1 MNNLSC
7 ARLVILILLFNVS
20 ASFAAES
27 TLTNNET
34 LTGQTANTFE
44 SLQSQSVNNNT
55 NNLGSYQQQSRQGLL
70 LPGESD
76 VSTLLPVGEVDLP
89 PPFGANLFAGGYETE
104 RLDGLN
110 EDYLVAPG
118 DKISIKLWGA
128 VSISEVLTVDSQGN
142 IFISNIGPVT
152 VKDVK
157 ASNLNEVVTNRI
169 RTTYK
174 DSVQIYVNLLTST
187 PVSIFITGNVV
198 RPGQYAG
205 LASDSLLYF
214 LKRAGGIDSQRGSY
228 RDVKVLRNNKLIH
241 EIDLYEFMVK
251 GFLPSFNFKDRDVI
265 LVSKQRASV
274 VVAGSV
280 RYPFKFELKEELAS
294 GNEVI
299 GYARPLAK
307 VSHVGVIGDRSTGP
321 FSRYMSFKEFENFTL
336 SDGDK
341 LFFND
346 DLRAQVIDIQVS
358 GSYLGPSYFAVKKNT
373 RLHDLLANI
382 PVEEDQTNFHN
393 VYIQRQSVA
402 LKQKQMIDDSLN
414 RLERSVFT
422 APASS
427 DGEAR
432 IRAEEARMVLEFTKR
447 ARLVQP
453 LGKVIVSDSNKV
465 ANVLL
470 ETGDIVF
477 IPSKTDLIH
486 IGGEV
491 IMPQAVVFNDEAVLT
506 DYIAWA
512 GGFSER
518 ADYEQIMVIRQ
529 NGMIEMNASTNL
541 QAGDQILVLPKVDAK
556 IMQSVKDVTQIIYQI
571 AVAANAIN

>member
-1 MNNLSC
+1 MNKFNNLPK
-7 ARLVILILLFNVS
+7 ALVLLFVFMSTNVL
-20 ASFAAES
+20 AADPVLS
-27 TLTNNET
+27 NEFISSE
-34 LTGQTANTFE
+34 TANTFE
-44 SLQSQSVNNNT
+44 SLQSQSDASNENQ
-55 NNLGSYQQQSRQGLL
+55 LGSYQQNSRQGRL
-70 LPGESD
+70 LPGEND
-76 VSTLLPVGEVDLP
+76 ISTLLPVSEDGLP
-89 PPFGANLFAGGYETE
+89 PPFGSNIFAGGFETE

-110 EDYLVAPG
+110 EDYLIAAG
-118 DKISIKLWGA
+118 DKVSIKLWGA

-142 IFISNIGPVT
+142 IFITNIGPVT

-157 ASNLNEVVTNRI
+157 ASNLNQVVTQKI
-169 RTTYK
+169 RATYK

-187 PVSIFITGNVV
+187 PVSVFITGNIV

-214 LKRAGGIDSQRGSY
+214 LKRAGGIDPERGSY

-241 EIDLYEFMVK
+241 QIDLYDFMVR
-251 GFLPSFNFKDRDVI
+251 GFLPTFNFKDKDVI

-280 RYPFKFELKEELAS
+280 RYPFRFELKESSAI

-299 GYARPLAK
+299 NYARPLAK
-307 VSHVGVIGDRSTGP
+307 VSHVGVIGDRATGP
-321 FSRYMSFKEFENFTL
+321 FSRYMSFSEFEGFIL

-382 PVEEDQTNFHN
+382 PIEQYQTNFSN
-393 VYIQRQSVA
+393 VYIQRKSVA
-402 LKQKQMIDDSLN
+402 LKQKEMIDDSLN
-414 RLERSVFT
+414 RLERSIFT

-453 LGKVIVSDSNKV
+453 LGKVIVSDSDKV

-470 ETGDIVF
+470 ETGDVVF
-477 IPSKTDLIH
+477 IPPKTDLIH

-491 IMPQAVVFNDEAVLT
+491 LMPQAVVFNNEALIT

-518 ADYEQIMVIRQ
+518 ADHEQIMVIRQ
-529 NGMIEMNASTNL
+529 NGMVKMNATGNL
-541 QAGDQILVLPKVDAK
+541 MAGDQILVLPKVDAK

>member
-1 MNNLSC
+1 MINLAKPLAFLFCS
-7 ARLVILILLFNVS
+7 ILSMS
-20 ASFAAES
+20 AFAADPK
-27 TLTNNET
+27 LNNE
-34 LTGQTANTFE
+34 LTSAATANTFE
-44 SLQSQSVNNNT
+44 SLQSQSDTSNT
-55 NNLGSYQQQSRQGLL
+55 KNLGSYQNTTRQGVL
-70 LPGESD
+70 LPGEKD
-76 VSTLLPVGEVDLP
+76 VSTLLPVSENGLP
-89 PPFGANLFAGGYETE
+89 PPFGSNIFAGGFETE

-110 EDYLVAPG
+110 EDYLIAPG

-142 IFISNIGPVT
+142 IFITNIGPVA
-152 VKDVK
+152 VQDVK
-157 ASNLNEVVTNRI
+157 ASNLNQIVTQNI
-169 RTTYK
+169 RATYK

-187 PVSIFITGNVV
+187 PVSVFITGNIV

-214 LKRAGGIDSQRGSY
+214 LKRAGGIDPERGSY

-241 EIDLYEFMVK
+241 KIDLYDFMVK
-251 GFLPSFNFKDRDVI
+251 GFLPNFNFKDRDVI

-280 RYPFKFELKEELAS
+280 RYPFRFELMDQSAI
-294 GNEVI
+294 GREVI
-299 GYARPLAK
+299 NYARPLAK
-307 VSHVGVIGDRSTGP
+307 VSHVGVIGDRDTGP
-321 FSRYMSFKEFENFTL
+321 FSRYMSFDEFENFVL

-346 DLRAQVIDIQVS
+346 DLRAQVIDVQVS

-382 PVEEDQTNFHN
+382 PVEENQTNFTN
-393 VYIQRQSVA
+393 VYIQRKSVA

-414 RLERSVFT
+414 RLERSIFT

-453 LGKVIVSDSNKV
+453 LGKVIVSDSDRV

-470 ETGDIVF
+470 ETGDVVF
-477 IPSKTDLIH
+477 IPPKTDLIH

-491 IMPQAVVFNDEAVLT
+491 IMPQAVVFNDEANVN

-518 ADYEQIMVIRQ
+518 ADYEQIMIIRQ
-529 NGMIEMNASTNL
+529 NGMIEMNATANL
-541 QAGDQILVLPKVDAK
+541 KAGDQILVLPKVDAK
-556 IMQSVKDVTQIIYQI
+556 IMQSVKDITQIIYQI

>member
-1 MNNLSC
+1 MNALLFYKRSFF
-7 ARLVILILLFNVS
+7 ILLMLFATNI
-20 ASFAAES
+20 FAADS
-27 TLTNNET
+27 TLENQFPTAE
-34 LTGQTANTFE
+34 TANTFE
-44 SLQSQSVNNNT
+44 SLQSQSDAT
-55 NNLGSYQQQSRQGLL
+55 NQNSLGSYQQSSRQGVL

-76 VSTLLPVGEVDLP
+76 VSSLLPVSENGLP
-89 PPFGANLFAGGYETE
+89 PPFGSNIFAGGFETE

-110 EDYLVAPG
+110 EDYLIAPG
-118 DKISIKLWGA
+118 DKVSIKLWGA

-142 IFISNIGPVT
+142 IFITNIGPVA
-152 VKDVK
+152 VQDVK
-157 ASNLNEVVTNRI
+157 ASNLNQVVTQRI
-169 RTTYK
+169 RATYK

-187 PVSIFITGNVV
+187 PVSVFITGNIV

-214 LKRAGGIDSQRGSY
+214 LKRAGGIDPDRGSY
-228 RDVKVLRNNKLIH
+228 RDVQVLRNNKIIH
-241 EIDLYEFMVK
+241 TIDLYDFMVR
-251 GFLPSFNFKDRDVI
+251 GFLPTFNFKDRDVI

-280 RYPFKFELKEELAS
+280 RYPFRFELKDKTAIGS
-294 GNEVI
+294 EVI
-299 GYARPLAK
+299 NYARPLAK
-307 VSHVGVIGDRSTGP
+307 VSHVGVMGDRATGP
-321 FSRYMSFKEFENFTL
+321 FSRYMTFSEFENFDL

-358 GSYLGPSYFAVKKNT
+358 GSYLGPSYFAVRKNT

-382 PVEEDQTNFHN
+382 PIEQNQTNFGN

-414 RLERSVFT
+414 RLERSIFT

-453 LGKVIVSDSNKV
+453 LGKVIVSDSGKV

-470 ETGDIVF
+470 ETGDVVF
-477 IPSKTDLIH
+477 IPPKTDLIH

-491 IMPQAVVFNDEAVLT
+491 IMPQAVVYNDEALVT

-518 ADYEQIMVIRQ
+518 ANYEQIMVIRQ
-529 NGMIEMNASTNL
+529 NGMIEMNATDNL
-541 QAGDQILVLPKVDAK
+541 KAGDQILVLPKVDAK